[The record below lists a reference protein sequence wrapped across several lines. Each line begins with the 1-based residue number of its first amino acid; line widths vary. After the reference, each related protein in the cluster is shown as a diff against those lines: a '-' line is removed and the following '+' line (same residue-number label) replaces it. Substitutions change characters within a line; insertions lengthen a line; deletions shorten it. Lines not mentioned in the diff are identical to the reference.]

1 MNNIVISTD
10 VNNKELSF
18 FIGSLKVLSQQFN
31 IKRKEIEE
39 LNIGDLY
46 EEENT
51 VFSGSGLFN
60 DESIFENCME
70 NPGITFI
77 NLVKDSFVDND
88 IDVSNYFEIT
98 FDKLAESEEK
108 LKEITRRDFDSEML
122 AKILDMYYRSL

>member
-18 FIGSLKVLSQQFN
+18 FIGSLKVLSQKFD

-46 EEENT
+46 EEEDT
-51 VFSGSGLFN
+51 VFSGSKLFN
-60 DESIFENCME
+60 DESILAFCME
-70 NPGITFI
+70 NPRITFI
-77 NLVKDSFVDND
+77 NLIKDSFIDND
-88 IDVSNYFEIT
+88 IDVNNYFEIT

-108 LKEITRRDFDSEML
+108 LKGIIRKDFKSEKL
-122 AKILDMYYRSL
+122 TKILDMYYRSL